1 MLTAINARWRR
12 LRDAGNE
19 IGTRR
24 PHVKERDIV
33 TRRTPIPSEGPV
45 MRFRDRIFDDKRH
58 DPYEPAGKYPEPTR
72 CKDCG
77 AVYHKG
83 HWQWGKAPEDARADT
98 CPACRRIADR
108 LPAGTL
114 TLAGA
119 FLAAHR
125 ADLLHLVKNEA
136 EHERTEIRCIG
147 SCASTSIPSGSRS
160 RPPTSICRSAWPPR

>member
-1 MLTAINARWRR
+1 
-12 LRDAGNE
+12 
-19 IGTRR
+19 
-24 PHVKERDIV
+24 
-33 TRRTPIPSEGPV
+33 

-58 DPYEPAGKYPEPTR
+58 DPYEPPGKYPEPTR
-72 CKDCG
+72 CTGCG

-83 HWQWGKAPEDARADT
+83 HWQWGTAPEDARADT

-125 ADLLHLVKNEA
+125 ADLLHLVQNEA
-136 EHERTEIRCIG
+136 EHERREHPLHRIMRIDEHPDRVEV
-147 SCASTSIPSGSRS
+147 STTDIHLPQRMAVALKRAYDGDFTVEYGHDEYSVRV
-160 RPPTSICRSAWPPR
+160 RWER

>member
-1 MLTAINARWRR
+1 
-12 LRDAGNE
+12 
-19 IGTRR
+19 
-24 PHVKERDIV
+24 V

-58 DPYEPAGKYPEPTR
+58 DPYEPPGKYPEPTR
-72 CKDCG
+72 CTGCG

-83 HWQWGKAPEDARADT
+83 HWQWGTAPENARADT

-125 ADLLHLVKNEA
+125 ADLLHLVQNEA
-136 EHERTEIRCIG
+136 EHERTEHPLHRIMRIDEHPDRVEV
-147 SCASTSIPSGSRS
+147 STTDIHLPQRMAVALKRAYDGDFTVEYGHDEYSVRV
-160 RPPTSICRSAWPPR
+160 RWER